1 MRSTNDSFS
10 NFLLHIGDG
19 KIEKFCIPSK
29 WKVEDVCKKMYDN
42 INKKVLLIQ

>member
-1 MRSTNDSFS
+1 MRSTNDNFS
-10 NFLLHIGDG
+10 NFLLDIGDG
-19 KIEKFCIPSK
+19 KIEKFSIPNE